1 MRIVFYCQHVL
12 GVGHVF
18 RSLEIIKGL
27 KDHEVIMVTGGAE
40 VDFDPPAH
48 MTHIQL
54 PGLMMT
60 PDFKNFIPL
69 EEGVTDVEDVLTR
82 RLAQFKEIMR
92 KYRPDIFLVELFP
105 FGRKKFRFELLPI
118 LEGVGFNSW
127 GPCKA
132 VCSVRDIL
140 VEKDDMQRQV
150 NRVHAMLNPNFDC
163 VLVHSDPALV
173 TLDETFPGVEGIRPP
188 VHYTGYVARKP
199 APGAGAALRQ
209 ELALGDTS
217 LIVAS
222 VGGGHIG
229 SNLLQATL
237 AASPLVNRTHPHH
250 LCIFTGPYATD
261 KDFAEYQAIAADHD
275 WITVKRFTKRF
286 PDYLDAADLSISLGG
301 YNTTMNLLATGTYGL
316 MYPFLQNREQR
327 MRTTRLQD
335 RGIVTMLLDNDL
347 DSTILAGH
355 ITSGLDRIP
364 QPHGLYLDGGEKS
377 ARILEDLVRTDGK
390 YKEKASTTRF
400 SG

>member
-18 RSLEIIKGL
+18 RSLEIVKGL
-27 KDHEVIMVTGGAE
+27 KDHEVIMVKGGAH
-40 VDFDPPAH
+40 VDFDPPAN
-48 MTHIQL
+48 MKHIQL

-60 PDFKNFIPL
+60 PDFKNFVPL

-82 RLAQFKEIMR
+82 RLKQFKSIM
-92 KYRPDIFLVELFP
+92 KEYRPDVFLVELFP

-118 LEGVGFNSW
+118 LEGVGFGTW

-150 NRVHAMLNPNFDC
+150 QRVHGMLNPNFDA
-163 VLVHSDPALV
+163 VLVHSDPKLV
-173 TLDETFPGVEGIRPP
+173 TLDETFPGVEGIKPS

-199 APGAGAALRQ
+199 RAGAGKALR
-209 ELALGDTS
+209 EEIGIGDEK
-217 LIVAS
+217 LIVTS

-229 SNLLQATL
+229 GNLLLGALNASKLLTETHKHTL
-237 AASPLVNRTHPHH
+237 CA
-250 LCIFTGPYATD
+250 FTGPYATEE
-261 KDFAEYQAIAADHD
+261 DFARYQDMVADCD

-301 YNTTMNLLATGTYGL
+301 YNTTMNLLATDTYGL
-316 MYPFLQNREQR
+316 MYPFQQNREQR
-327 MRTTRLQD
+327 MRTTRLEEK
-335 RGIVTMLLDNDL
+335 GIVKMLLDDDL
-347 DSTILAGH
+347 APEVLKQHMAK
-355 ITSGLDRIP
+355 GLDRTP
-364 QPHGLYLDGGEKS
+364 SPHGLDLNGGPTS
-377 ARILEDLVRTDGK
+377 AQILEELITK
-390 YKEKASTTRF
+390 
-400 SG
+400 

>member
-12 GVGHVF
+12 GVGHIF

-60 PDFKNFIPL
+60 PDFKEFIPL

-82 RLAQFKEIMR
+82 RLRQFKEIMHT
-92 KYRPDIFLVELFP
+92 YRPDVFLVELFP

-118 LEGVGFNSW
+118 LEGVGFGTW

-140 VEKDDMQRQV
+140 VEKADMQRQV
-150 NRVHAMLNPNFDC
+150 NRVHAMLNPNFDA
-163 VLVHSDPALV
+163 VLIHSDPKLV
-173 TLDETFPGVEGIRPP
+173 KLDETFPGVEGIKPS
-188 VHYTGYVARKP
+188 VHYTGYVARRP
-199 APGAGAALRQ
+199 RAGAGAALRT
-209 ELALGDTS
+209 ELGIGETPMVAL
-217 LIVAS
+217 S

-229 SNLLQATL
+229 GNLLQATL
-237 AASPLVNRTHPHH
+237 QASAILNETHPHD
-250 LCIFTGPYATD
+250 LRVFTGPYVTD
-261 KDFAEYQAIAADHD
+261 EALAEYQAMAADHEH
-275 WITVKRFTKRF
+275 ITVKRFTKRF
-286 PDYLDAADLSISLGG
+286 PDYLDAANLSVSLGG

-327 MRTTRLQD
+327 MRTTRLEE
-335 RGIVTMLLDNDL
+335 RGIVKMLLDQDL
-347 DSTILAGH
+347 EPTTLAAH
-355 ITSGLDRIP
+355 MAQGLDRTP
-364 QPHGLYLDGGEKS
+364 TPHGLDLDGGEMS
-377 ARILEDLVRTDGK
+377 ARILEKLIQEQTQRLG
-390 YKEKASTTRF
+390 
-400 SG
+400 

>member
-40 VDFDPPAH
+40 VDFDTPAH

-60 PDFKNFIPL
+60 PDFKEFIAL
-69 EEGVTDVEDVLTR
+69 EEGVTDIEDVLTR
-82 RLAQFKEIMR
+82 RLKQFKQIM
-92 KYRPDIFLVELFP
+92 KEYRPDIFLVELFP

-118 LEGVGFNSW
+118 LEGVGLNTW
-127 GPCKA
+127 GQCKA

-140 VEKDDMQRQV
+140 VEKVDMKRQV
-150 NRVHAMLNPNFDC
+150 ERVHSMLNPNFDA
-163 VLVHSDPALV
+163 VLVHSDPKLV
-173 TLDETFPGVEGIRPP
+173 TLDETFPGVDGIKPS

-199 APGAGAALRQ
+199 KPGAGVALRK
-209 ELALGDTS
+209 ELNMGDTP
-217 LIVAS
+217 LIVLS

-229 SNLLQATL
+229 SNLLKATL
-237 AASPLVNRTHPHH
+237 NTYSLLAKTHPHN
-250 LCIFTGPYATD
+250 LCVFTGPYATAE
-261 KDFAEYQAIAADHD
+261 DFQEYQATVADQD

-286 PDYLDAADLSISLGG
+286 PDYLDAANLSISLGG

-327 MRTTRLQD
+327 MRTTRLEE
-335 RGIVTMLLDNDL
+335 RGIVKMLLNDDL
-347 DSTILAGH
+347 TPTTLASH
-355 ITSGLDRIP
+355 MAEGLDREP
-364 QPHGLYLDGGEKS
+364 KPHGLNLDGGPES
-377 ARILEDLVRTDGK
+377 ARILEELIK
-390 YKEKASTTRF
+390 Q
-400 SG
+400 

>member
-18 RSLEIIKGL
+18 RSLEIVKGL

-40 VDFDPPAH
+40 VEFDPPPN

-60 PDFKNFIPL
+60 PDFKEFIPL

-92 KYRPDIFLVELFP
+92 EYRPDVFLVELFP

-118 LEGVGFNSW
+118 LEYVGYDTW

-150 NRVHAMLNPNFDC
+150 QRVHAMLNPNFDA
-163 VLVHSDPALV
+163 VLVHSDPKLV
-173 TLDETFPGVEGIRPP
+173 KLDETFPGVDGIVPS

-199 APGAGAALRQ
+199 APGAGAALRK
-209 ELALGDTS
+209 ELNMGDTP
-217 LIVAS
+217 LIVLS

-229 SNLLQATL
+229 SNLLKGTL
-237 AASPLVNRTHPHH
+237 NASKLLAESHPHR
-250 LCIFTGPYATD
+250 LCVFTGPYATD
-261 KDFAEYQAIAADHD
+261 EAFANYQAMADDCD

-286 PDYLDAADLSISLGG
+286 PDYLDAADLSVSLGG

-327 MRTTRLQD
+327 MRTERLEQRD
-335 RGIVTMLLDNDL
+335 IVKMLLDDDL
-347 DSTILAGH
+347 QPEVLAKH
-355 ITSGLDRIP
+355 MAAGLERTP
-364 QPHGLYLDGGEKS
+364 TPHGLNLDGGETS
-377 ARILEDLVRTDGK
+377 ARILEELISK
-390 YKEKASTTRF
+390 
-400 SG
+400 

>member
-18 RSLEIIKGL
+18 RSLEIVKGL

-40 VDFDPPAH
+40 VDFKPPAN

-60 PDFKNFIPL
+60 SDFKEFLPL

-82 RLAQFKEIMR
+82 RLEQFKEIMNE
-92 KYRPDIFLVELFP
+92 YRPNVFLVELFP

-118 LEGVGFNSW
+118 LKAIGLDTW

-140 VEKDDMQRQV
+140 VEKDDMERYV
-150 NRVHAMLNPNFDC
+150 HGVHAMLNPNFDA
-163 VLVHSDPALV
+163 VLVHSDPKLV
-173 TLDETFPGVEGIRPP
+173 KLDETFPGVDGITPSI
-188 VHYTGYVARKP
+188 HYTGYVARKP
-199 APGAGAALRQ
+199 TPGAGAALRT
-209 ELALGDTS
+209 ELDVKDTP

-222 VGGGHIG
+222 VGGGNVG
-229 SNLLQATL
+229 SNLLKGVIE
-237 AASPLVNRTHPHH
+237 ASPILGKTHPHT
-250 LCIFTGPYATD
+250 LCVFTGPYATEED
-261 KDFAEYQAIAADHD
+261 YELYQTMTKDHD

-286 PDYLDAADLSISLGG
+286 PDYLDAANLSISLGG

-316 MYPFLQNREQR
+316 MHPFQQNHEQH
-327 MRTTRLQD
+327 MRTTRLEA
-335 RGIVTMLLDNDL
+335 RGIVKMVLDDDL
-347 DSTILAGH
+347 DPQVLAGH
-355 ITSGLDRIP
+355 MAKGLDRTP
-364 QPHGLYLDGGEKS
+364 TPHGLDLNGGTES
-377 ARILEDLVRTDGK
+377 ARILETLIQTQP
-390 YKEKASTTRF
+390 S
-400 SG
+400 